1 LLILDVIFLCAPQYA
16 PSSVFLSLTLVIK
29 PNKRKMPMSKNVQNI
44 TISPSEVENFKML
57 HRSLFEAMQASYVR
71 YGAATVLLE
80 KITGESHNTEAA
92 DELLEALRIFEAKAV
107 EKKAA

>member
-71 YGAATVLLE
+71 YG
-80 KITGESHNTEAA
+80 EAA